1 MMGDLN
7 TDLDL
12 ELLAK
17 GNNLFFG
24 NDNNF
29 ENDSLIGGFTDD
41 EDSGMGMIVIAVVM
55 GCIAAIVLL
64 YIVRQ
69 NTTLPET
76 IANFLDKK
84 VPTML
89 RRNRKVEETVSADE
103 SKAHSPT
110 PTSMIIEAKSDTG
123 NNFEKDDKDD
133 RDDRDEKNDTDEK
146 DEEDDVETMAGV
158 GNGARDQGNQKHEDE
173 AAGETEEKKSV
184 SHVKETMPVLLN
196 ASKSNSKSRSF
207 PVKLNSFNT
216 TMTSED
222 SLPKPKLP
230 GVPKA
235 NNIEGSAKVLKANKQ
250 LIEAAQTGDLRKK
263 LSRASWGVAPIL
275 DRKDELPYYTS
286 SKTHIITPEREQFL
300 KNQVSKNTQ
309 KIITA
314 GAVPV
319 LFDLPQSFNMKKS
332 VEEHT
337 LGSSLQLET
346 RD

>member
-1 MMGDLN
+1 MMADLN

-41 EDSGMGMIVIAVVM
+41 EDSGMGMIVIAVLM

-89 RRNRKVEETVSADE
+89 RRNKKIKETIVADE
-103 SKAHSPT
+103 SNAHSPT
-110 PTSMIIEAKSDTG
+110 PTSMILETKSETSENLDKDEQDDK
-123 NNFEKDDKDD
+123 NLEDEKNEEDQQDEKDDQDG
-133 RDDRDEKNDTDEK
+133 KNDANELQNDQ
-146 DEEDDVETMAGV
+146 DDDI
-158 GNGARDQGNQKHEDE
+158 AR
-173 AAGETEEKKSV
+173 GETEQKKSV
-184 SHVKETMPVLLN
+184 SNVKETMPVLLN

-263 LSRASWGVAPIL
+263 LSKASWGVTPIL

-286 SKTHIITPEREQFL
+286 SKTHIITPEREKFL

-332 VEEHT
+332 EEEQT